1 MWPITTLRGSIRA
14 RLSVGFA
21 LGLLPV
27 VLVMVGAFLA
37 VGFATSAINEAVAE
51 TSDELI
57 PVTEQYRAALRAQR
71 ELHAFAL
78 QETYDPE
85 AYRRFSAEIDATFE
99 ALGEI
104 TFAEVAEVEMLQ
116 AANAEWIA
124 VKAIGEELFE
134 MAPAAVDE
142 RVELLRNFDARA
154 AEFLGTLQDLQD
166 FIVAELVAQLDQLEQ
181 ISRRAL
187 IGVAA
192 VSVLAV
198 VLLGLVIIWALRSN
212 IGPVRSLREAA
223 DRFGDGDLSQRVE
236 LTYPDEIGLLG
247 STFNPMANQLETNLI
262 ELEELSVR
270 DDLTGLFNR
279 REFSRRLYEEELPR
293 ARRYERPVSL
303 LILDLDNLKIV
314 NDEYG
319 HPAGDEV
326 LRFVAR
332 SIADRVRPVDSVAR
346 YGGDE
351 FVVMAPE
358 TDAPEAVAMAERI
371 RDTVAAGPARL
382 PFG

>member
-1 MWPITTLRGSIRA
+1 LRGSIRA

-198 VLLGLVIIWALRSN
+198 VLLGLVIIWALRSI

>member
-1 MWPITTLRGSIRA
+1 LRGSIRA